1 MNRFASP
8 AIDARMGT
16 RLPEL
21 GLRLLLGL
29 VASGLTASVWLGAAA
44 ESSRHQ
50 NHAGPAATDTRV
62 HITLPTVVVTARR
75 ERAHEL
81 RSHVMA
87 DTSLDCGRASAEQP
101 SRPMLR

>member
-8 AIDARMGT
+8 A
-16 RLPEL
+16 
-21 GLRLLLGL
+21 
-29 VASGLTASVWLGAAA
+29 
-44 ESSRHQ
+44 
-50 NHAGPAATDTRV
+50 ATDARV

-81 RSHVMA
+81 RSQVMA

-101 SRPMLR
+101 SQRMLR